1 MKSVLLNLKANED
14 ISMINIIKSKFP
26 IGSKILEIS
35 CGNGVDSLYLKNIGY
50 DVVCTELNDDY
61 VNNAK
66 DLGLNCIKHN
76 TLNKFPFK
84 DKEFDLVYC
93 RLGLHYFSEEELN
106 NILKDI
112 NRITKNLLMSVK
124 TVNDISTGKVIF
136 DTKKWENII
145 SKYFNII
152 SFEEKSGILYDNKSE
167 WIESFSKSRNI
178 KTFENFKY
186 NN

>member
-1 MKSVLLNLKANED
+1 
-14 ISMINIIKSKFP
+14 
-26 IGSKILEIS
+26 
-35 CGNGVDSLYLKNIGY
+35 
-50 DVVCTELNDDY
+50 
-61 VNNAK
+61 
-66 DLGLNCIKHN
+66 
-76 TLNKFPFK
+76 
-84 DKEFDLVYC
+84 
-93 RLGLHYFSEEELN
+93 
-106 NILKDI
+106 
-112 NRITKNLLMSVK
+112 MSVK

-136 DTKKWENII
+136 DKKKWEDII

>member
-1 MKSVLLNLKANED
+1 M
-14 ISMINIIKSKFP
+14 
-26 IGSKILEIS
+26 
-35 CGNGVDSLYLKNIGY
+35 
-50 DVVCTELNDDY
+50 
-61 VNNAK
+61 
-66 DLGLNCIKHN
+66 
-76 TLNKFPFK
+76 
-84 DKEFDLVYC
+84 
-93 RLGLHYFSEEELN
+93 GLHYFSEDELN

-112 NRITKNLLMSVK
+112 NRISKNLLMSVK

-136 DTKKWENII
+136 DKTKWENII

-186 NN
+186 DN